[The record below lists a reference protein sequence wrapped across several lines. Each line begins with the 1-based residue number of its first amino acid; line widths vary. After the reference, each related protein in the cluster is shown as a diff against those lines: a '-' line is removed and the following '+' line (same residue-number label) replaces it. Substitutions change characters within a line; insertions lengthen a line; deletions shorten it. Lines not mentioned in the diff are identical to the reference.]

1 MSGEKSRRLAAWQLL
16 GLGWYVALCVAA
28 GAAGGIWLDGWLGL
42 RPVFTLLG
50 VLFGIFAAFYGLY
63 KMVKPLLDT
72 GAATRKSGSGGEKA
86 PGQNTGGE
94 NTP

>member
-1 MSGEKSRRLAAWQLL
+1 MSGEKSRRLVAWQLL

-28 GAAGGIWLDGWLGL
+28 GAAGGIWLDGRLGI

-50 VLFGIFAAFYGLY
+50 VLLGIFAAFYGLY

-72 GAATRKSGSGGEKA
+72 GAATRKPGSGGENGA
-86 PGQNTGGE
+86 GQNSGGE
-94 NTP
+94 KTP